1 MNYIPHP
8 TGKEMPNRKMRK
20 SQRNT
25 VWLKNSKI
33 KKLQYKQRRA
43 EKKQL
48 ESEQ

>member
-25 VWLKNSKI
+25 VWLKNKGL
-33 KKLQYKQRRA
+33 KKLQYKQRRLERRQA
-43 EKKQL
+43 E
-48 ESEQ
+48 SA